1 MTTIPRIALQI
12 DTATGYS
19 TALIHGIVE
28 HTREHRR
35 WELLVQTRGS
45 RERWRIPAH
54 WRPDGV
60 IARVTRRSQAREL
73 VRLGVPVVNV
83 SRSVVPGFPFPQV
96 TVDERTIGTWAADHL
111 MERGFTHVAYVG
123 LTSQAFYTDTC
134 GPAFRERLA
143 RRGLG
148 MIPFRAFSRGG
159 RAREE
164 ASHAELERWVR
175 TLPDRVGVF
184 VAVIEDA
191 YALSEACRASRRPV
205 PESVAILCGE
215 DDPLLATIASPALSC
230 IDPDAGRVGA
240 VAAARLDGLLRGLGP
255 AAGRARPDLVAPQ
268 RILQRRSTDTVAFT
282 DQDVVAALRFIRDRA
297 HTPIDV
303 ADVLRHVPISRRA
316 LEQRF
321 RRLLGRTPAA
331 EIRRL
336 RIERVRELLRGTDW
350 PMPRIAAAAGFSGA
364 EVMNQVFRREL
375 GRTPSAERRRVRS
388 GAARAGGA

>member
-1 MTTIPRIALQI
+1 MGADQAAMTTIPRIALQI

-19 TALIHGIVE
+19 SALIHGVVE
-28 HTREHRR
+28 HTRERRR

-83 SRSVVPGFPFPQV
+83 SRSAVPGFPFPQV

-111 MERGFTHVAYVG
+111 VERGFTHVAYVG

-143 RRGLG
+143 
-148 MIPFRAFSRGG
+148 
-159 RAREE
+159 
-164 ASHAELERWVR
+164 
-175 TLPDRVGVF
+175 
-184 VAVIEDA
+184 
-191 YALSEACRASRRPV
+191 
-205 PESVAILCGE
+205 
-215 DDPLLATIASPALSC
+215 
-230 IDPDAGRVGA
+230 
-240 VAAARLDGLLRGLGP
+240 
-255 AAGRARPDLVAPQ
+255 
-268 RILQRRSTDTVAFT
+268 
-282 DQDVVAALRFIRDRA
+282 
-297 HTPIDV
+297 
-303 ADVLRHVPISRRA
+303 
-316 LEQRF
+316 
-321 RRLLGRTPAA
+321 
-331 EIRRL
+331 RRL

-388 GAARAGGA
+388 GVARAGGA